1 MAWIIP
7 VVDRKLEDVLLKTKK
22 GYCNASDLNR
32 IEGNCAELASL
43 FGVDIQTKSWS
54 MDDFPFASQMQRILS
69 NIDYLREIYYT
80 LSSTTTTVTLPA
92 GRMKGDVNGDGI
104 WSQADID
111 LISDHTQ
118 NSPAITDPVALW
130 CAEISGDDRITVS
143 DTIKVRRLIS
153 GQDKI
158 GKGGNDYTG
167 NWIAN
172 PNYATEVGQFYHDFT
187 VAGVTASNSATLIAP
202 FNNVADVVC
211 HDGYVRVFVSLVPI
225 TDIEGTLI
233 ILPTGGKGRAA
244 IETPKPP
251 FNTWQKFND
260 AEKILL
266 DLHELY
272 LENQRNIRQE

>member
-7 VVDRKLEDVLLKTKK
+7 VVDRKLDDVLLKTKK

-54 MDDFPFASQMQRILS
+54 MEDFPFASQMQRILS

-80 LSSTTTTVTLPA
+80 LSSTPTTVTLPA
-92 GRMKGDVNGDGI
+92 GRMKGDVDGDGMVTMV
-104 WSQADID
+104 DVE
-111 LISDHTQ
+111 LISSHLVNT
-118 NSPAITDPVALW
+118 PITDELQLW
-130 CAEISGDDRITVS
+130 CADLTDDGEVN
-143 DTIKVRRLIS
+143 IKDNRLTMRVAQGI
-153 GQDKI
+153 DKI
-158 GKGGNDYTG
+158 GQYGNDYTG

-172 PNYATEVGQFYHDFT
+172 PNYATEAGQFYHDFT
-187 VAGVTASNSATLIAP
+187 VAGVTASNSAILIAP

-211 HDGYVRVFVSLVPI
+211 HDGYVRVFVSLAPI
-225 TDIEGTLI
+225 TDIEGTLT
-233 ILPTGGKGRAA
+233 ILLTGGKGATA

-272 LENQRNIRQE
+272 LENQQNIRQE

>member
-7 VVDRKLEDVLLKTKK
+7 VVDRKLDDVLLKTKK

-54 MDDFPFASQMQRILS
+54 MEDFPFASQMQRILS

-80 LSSTTTTVTLPA
+80 LSSTP
-92 GRMKGDVNGDGI
+92 
-104 WSQADID
+104 
-111 LISDHTQ
+111 
-118 NSPAITDPVALW
+118 
-130 CAEISGDDRITVS
+130 
-143 DTIKVRRLIS
+143 
-153 GQDKI
+153 
-158 GKGGNDYTG
+158 
-167 NWIAN
+167 
-172 PNYATEVGQFYHDFT
+172 
-187 VAGVTASNSATLIAP
+187 
-202 FNNVADVVC
+202 
-211 HDGYVRVFVSLVPI
+211 
-225 TDIEGTLI
+225 
-233 ILPTGGKGRAA
+233 
-244 IETPKPP
+244 ETPKPP